1 MNENNYLIQFEYGGE
16 KYSIHNLSHCDFSK
30 GDLSGK
36 LVMAEIIENY
46 IQTNN
51 LHRDGAKVAD
61 ACLFGKGGDLITRV
75 LDFGTEFHV

>member
-16 KYSIHNLSHCDFSK
+16 KHSIHNLSHCDFSK
-30 GDLSGK
+30 GDFSDK

-51 LHRDGAKVAD
+51 LHKDGAKVTN
-61 ACLFGKGGDLITRV
+61 ACLFGKGCEPITHV
-75 LDFGTEFHV
+75 PDFGTEFTI

>member
-16 KYSIHNLSHCDFSK
+16 KHSIHNLSHCDFSK
-30 GDLSGK
+30 GDFSDK

-51 LHRDGAKVAD
+51 LHKDGAKVTN
-61 ACLFGKGGDLITRV
+61 ACLFGKGCEPIAHV
-75 LDFGTEFHV
+75 PDFGTEFNI